1 MALIK
6 KIDVDDYFAAK
17 RATRLGRNSPAS
29 KPATVVTEPAKKTTN
44 APRLI
49 GNRTR
54 ETSSPSASSAS
65 IPIPSD
71 FGRSRLLRPL
81 GSRQE

>member
-6 KIDVDDYFAAK
+6 KVDVEKHFAAR
-17 RATRLGRNSPAS
+17 RAMRLGKIWLMSQSVA
-29 KPATVVTEPAKKTTN
+29 AGTEPAGNPTN
-44 APRLI
+44 APRVI
-49 GNRTR
+49 ANRTR
-54 ETSSPSASSAS
+54 KTSCPSASSAS